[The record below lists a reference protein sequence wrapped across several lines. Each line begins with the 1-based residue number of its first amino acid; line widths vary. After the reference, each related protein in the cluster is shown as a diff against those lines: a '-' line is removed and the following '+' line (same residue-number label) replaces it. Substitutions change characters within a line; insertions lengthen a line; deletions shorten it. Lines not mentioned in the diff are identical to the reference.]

1 MAGFKGKKTLNKVKM
16 AGFKDK
22 KTFDKDKKTFRRV
35 FLHGK
40 RCFSLLKTSSESVQR
55 VFLTLLTS
63 FSIRRRAFLRQ
74 TSVVWS
80 VPFFGLPITKRFFS
94 SSNRD

>member
-1 MAGFKGKKTLNKVKM
+1 M

-22 KTFDKDKKTFRRV
+22 KTFDKDKKTFRRVFLIFRRV

-55 VFLTLLTS
+55 VFVTLLTS
-63 FSIRRRAFLRQ
+63 FSILRRTFLRQ